1 MNRKTSAM
9 VGAGL
14 LAAIAV
20 FLAFIILYVPV
31 LGMFATFIW
40 ALPVIISGCRYG
52 LKWSVLTLVVA
63 TALIAILM
71 TPVNALF
78 LGGVFGIFGLVL
90 GECLHRD
97 ASPTKMMLYGTG
109 AAIVALAINFSLA
122 LLVVGVDPIKMTL
135 AAFTDAQ
142 QRAPELYRQLGM
154 LSEAQIQES
163 MKAYDEMI
171 KQLEIVI
178 YGGMAVF
185 AAILVYV
192 NYLLAKKIL
201 NRIGMTFKPFPKFIT
216 WIVPEW
222 ILWPFC
228 ASLLGVTY
236 FSSTGQ
242 TENILYSICTN
253 VQFICMLALE
263 LQGMIVIYW
272 YVKEKNKPKWWASA
286 AWVML
291 FIPLTQFVIMY
302 VGAFDIIMDF
312 RKIRPASRFR
322 RNR

>member
-20 FLAFIILYVPV
+20 FLAFVILYVPV

-40 ALPVIISGCRYG
+40 ALPIIISGCRYG
-52 LKWSVLTLVVA
+52 LKWSILTLVVA
-63 TALIAILM
+63 SALIAILM

-78 LGGVFGIFGLVL
+78 LGGVFGVFGLVL

-97 ASPTKMMLYGTG
+97 VTPTKIMTYGTL
-109 AAIVALAINFSLA
+109 AAVLALVINFSLA
-122 LLVVGVDPIKMTL
+122 LLVVGVDPIKMTMES
-135 AAFTDAQ
+135 FQNAQ
-142 QRAPELYRQLGM
+142 TQAPELYRQLGFM
-154 LSEAQIQES
+154 TEEQIQS
-163 MKAYDEMI
+163 SLQSYQEMM
-171 KQLEIVI
+171 KQLQIVI
-178 YGGMAVF
+178 YGGMVVF

-201 NRIGMTFKPFPKFIT
+201 NRIGMTFKPFPAFTT

-236 FSSTGQ
+236 CSSMGHMDSL
-242 TENILYSICTN
+242 LYKVCTN
-253 VQFICMLALE
+253 LQFICMLALE

-272 YVKEKNKPKWWASA
+272 YVREKNKPSWWASA
-286 AWVML
+286 AWVTL
-291 FIPLTQFVIMY
+291 FIPITQFIVMY
-302 VGAFDIIMDF
+302 LGAFDIIMDF

-322 RNR
+322 RNK